1 MMRLHLVIA
10 ALVMVSSACHQAE
23 GRVVDS
29 GVVDVNAATAPP
41 APASVA
47 APTSLSPA
55 GAPMAATPRRAV
67 EKTTAEWQ
75 ALLPKETFH
84 VMFEKG
90 TERPFCGGGSWNE
103 HRKGVYRCAACNSLL
118 FTSDAKFDSG
128 TGWPSFKGVAV
139 EGAVDVESDHSH
151 GMVRD
156 EVVCHSCGG
165 HLGHVFDDG
174 PPPTGKRYCMNGVAM
189 TFVPDAGQPKE

>member
-1 MMRLHLVIA
+1 
-10 ALVMVSSACHQAE
+10 
-23 GRVVDS
+23 
-29 GVVDVNAATAPP
+29 
-41 APASVA
+41 
-47 APTSLSPA
+47 
-55 GAPMAATPRRAV
+55 MAATPRRAV